1 MIDLGCSALSVYL
14 AFFLRFNFNFSIL
27 DFHKINS
34 IVLTVLGINTVVF
47 LLLQTFAGIIRY
59 TSIQDSMRILTAS
72 ITSTGLILGMNVL
85 FYNFNLY
92 YFIPF
97 SVICIY
103 LFCSF
108 LFLITYRLV
117 VKQVFDYVAIGRI
130 PKRNIIIY
138 GAGQLGITTKK
149 VVMNSPRS
157 NFRVI
162 AFIDDDMSKTQKT
175 LDGVPI
181 CNASR
186 KDLNDLLKEFE
197 VEQLII
203 AIQDLSIERKNEIVD
218 WSLENDIKVLSIP
231 PASQW
236 IHGQFKTQ
244 QIKNIK
250 IEDLLDRD
258 AIKIHNE
265 VIGDQL
271 EGKRLLVTGAAGSI
285 GAEIVRQI
293 ASFQP
298 GLIILCDQA
307 ESPLHELEL
316 ELHEEFPDIKFK
328 TFIGDVRNRIRMLQ
342 LFETFGPDYVYHA
355 AAYKHV
361 PLMEFHPAEAIL
373 NNVQGTKNIAEL
385 AVRYEVEKF
394 VMISTDKAVNPTNVM
409 GASKRIAEIYIQSLN
424 NFLENNSN
432 NISHPN
438 GHANGISNGSSPS
451 YQRSHTCFITTR
463 FGNVLGSNGSVVPRF
478 KAQIEKGGPVT
489 VTHPEITRFF
499 MTIPEACQLVLEA
512 GSMGNGGEI
521 FVFDMGKSVKIA
533 DMAEKMIRLSGLIPG
548 KDIEIAYTGLRPGE
562 KLFEELL
569 NNSENC
575 VSTYHEKILIAKVTE
590 YDFDTVNFQINELI
604 QCAQCQGDK
613 EIVAKMKKMVP
624 EFISKNSVFEELD
637 QVLFHE
643 AHLLQNP

>member
-34 IVLTVLGINTVVF
+34 IVLTVLGINTLVF
-47 LLLQTFAGIIRY
+47 LFLQTFAGIIRY

-72 ITSTGLILGMNVL
+72 IISTGLILGLNVL

-92 YFIPF
+92 FFIPF

-103 LFCSF
+103 FFCSY
-108 LFLITYRLV
+108 LFLITYRLA
-117 VKQVFDYVAIGRI
+117 VKQIFDFVANGRI

-162 AFIDDDMSKTQKT
+162 AFIDDDISKSQKT

-181 CNASR
+181 YNTSNGA
-186 KDLNDLLKEFE
+186 LNDLLQEFE

-203 AIQDLSIERKNEIVD
+203 AIEDLSIERKNEIVD
-218 WSLENDIKVLSIP
+218 WSLENDIQVLSIP

-244 QIKNIK
+244 QIKNVK

-258 AIKIHNE
+258 AIQIHNE

-271 EGKRLLVTGAAGSI
+271 EGKRLLITGAAGSI
-285 GAEIVRQI
+285 GAEIVRQV
-293 ASFQP
+293 ASFRP
-298 GLIILCDQA
+298 DLVILCDQA

-316 ELHEEFPDIKFK
+316 ELQDEFSDIKFK
-328 TFIGDVRNRIRMLQ
+328 SFIGDVRNRVRMLQ
-342 LFETFGPDYVYHA
+342 LFETFSPNYVYHA

-361 PLMEFHPAEAIL
+361 PLMEFHPAEAVL
-373 NNVQGTKNIAEL
+373 NNVQGTINMAEL

-424 NFLENNSN
+424 NYLGNS
-432 NISHPN
+432 SKHN
-438 GHANGISNGSSPS
+438 GHRHNGNK
-451 YQRSHTCFITTR
+451 RTSHTCFITTR

-489 VTHPEITRFF
+489 VTHPDITRFF

-533 DMAEKMIRLSGLIPG
+533 DMADKMIRLSGLIPG
-548 KDIEIAYTGLRPGE
+548 KDIEIAFTGLRPGE
-562 KLFEELL
+562 KLYEELL
-569 NNSENC
+569 NNSENTLT
-575 VSTYHEKILIAKVTE
+575 TYHEKILIAKVTE
-590 YDFDTVNFQINELI
+590 YDFETVSFQINDLI
-604 QCAQCQGDK
+604 RCAQCQSEK
-613 EIVAKMKKMVP
+613 EIVSKMKIIVP

-637 QVLFHE
+637 QVLFQE
-643 AHLLQNP
+643 VQMVQNSSL